1 MYTANYKGKSVS
13 NYVCKYT
20 AVKELCNLLF
30 LYFPLVRPLN
40 FYLTKSWPKLVV
52 QQSKKSFHTSNKKLK
67 EEHEQEK

>member
-52 QQSKKSFHTSNKKLK
+52 
-67 EEHEQEK
+67 